1 MKIGLI
7 RSESS
12 LQSFDWLSP
21 YLECC
26 PSRSETFG
34 VTWEH
39 GALSDIVKIKIQH
52 DHTFKTWE
60 GKETSRVNSNTN
72 QNM

>member
-1 MKIGLI
+1 
-7 RSESS
+7 
-12 LQSFDWLSP
+12 LSP

-60 GKETSRVNSNTN
+60 GKERSRVNSNTN
-72 QNM
+72 